1 MSGAMELSRFKSNK
15 LLTGRERGA
24 PSHSLA
30 STLQVCALQERRF
43 RDRLSLWKP
52 EVSVERT
59 CPGETASRELTR
71 HGFGAARGQSVVL
84 FELSD

>member
-43 RDRLSLWKP
+43 RDRLSEAGL
-52 EVSVERT
+52 VE
-59 CPGETASRELTR
+59 A
-71 HGFGAARGQSVVL
+71 
-84 FELSD
+84 